1 MWGIKLID
9 KNGEMVC
16 DENWFEYNYNQE
28 WKNYEVESNMRIVG
42 FYGDMNDEVITGLG
56 FILSKSWGYKS

>member
-56 FILSKSWGYKS
+56 FILSKSW

>member
-1 MWGIKLID
+1 MWGIRLID
-9 KNGEMVC
+9 KNGEVVC

-28 WKNYEVESNMRIVG
+28 WKNYEVEPNMRIVG

-56 FILSKSWGYKS
+56 FILSKS